1 MRFNNQIKSSPEIIV
16 IPMIDIMFFLL
27 VFFMLSTMNM
37 TNMNTVPVNL
47 SSMHDTK
54 VISETSLV
62 ISIDEQGGI
71 FVGGEKIER
80 AIVEKYA
87 KAALSANPNVL
98 ILIRTDMKST
108 YNDFSDVIESLKQ
121 AGVKRVALAAETR
134 Y

>member
-37 TNMNTVPVNL
+37 TNMSTVPVNL

-54 VISETSLV
+54 LISETSLV

-80 AIVEKYA
+80 AIVGKYA

>member
-1 MRFNNQIKSSPEIIV
+1 MRFNNQIKNSPEIIV

-37 TNMNTVPVNL
+37 TNMSTVPVNL

-54 VISETSLV
+54 LISETSLV

-80 AIVEKYA
+80 AIVGKCA

-98 ILIRTDMKST
+98 ILVRTDMKST
-108 YNDFSDVIESLKQ
+108 YNDFSDVIESLKE